1 MYKTIF
7 HVDEIGKAGLALKN
21 IKNLLSELG
30 ESNVQVELLANSE
43 GLHMLIKPAV
53 QFEAQ
58 LRDLAA
64 KKVVF
69 SACANTMKEMGITK
83 ESLLD
88 FAIVVPSGVGE
99 LVKKQSEGY
108 SYIRP

>member
-43 GLHMLIKPAV
+43 GLHMLIKPAA

-64 KKVVF
+64 KKVIF

-88 FAIVVPSGVGE
+88 FTIVVPSGVGE